1 MYDHSE
7 NELVNGFL
15 HGDEHAF
22 KELHA
27 RYFKRLLV
35 FCHGLTNDLH
45 ESQDIVSEIFMSLF
59 LRCKKLDFKS
69 INDISAYLF
78 VSARHRSLSA
88 LQSRSRRKERHGDL
102 HLADE
107 HAFDTLND
115 RLDMAFREGLMAC
128 KIKETV
134 YGLDQRSVQI
144 LRMIY
149 FEDLSYEEISEKMN
163 ISINTVR
170 SHRTRGIDI
179 LAKIFQRDR
188 TLVEALTLV
197 VFLLVRL

>member
-78 VSARHRSLSA
+78 VYAPGAERSAP
-88 LQSRSRRKERHGDL
+88 
-102 HLADE
+102 
-107 HAFDTLND
+107 
-115 RLDMAFREGLMAC
+115 
-128 KIKETV
+128 
-134 YGLDQRSVQI
+134 
-144 LRMIY
+144 
-149 FEDLSYEEISEKMN
+149 
-163 ISINTVR
+163 
-170 SHRTRGIDI
+170 
-179 LAKIFQRDR
+179 
-188 TLVEALTLV
+188 V
-197 VFLLVRL
+197 VKL